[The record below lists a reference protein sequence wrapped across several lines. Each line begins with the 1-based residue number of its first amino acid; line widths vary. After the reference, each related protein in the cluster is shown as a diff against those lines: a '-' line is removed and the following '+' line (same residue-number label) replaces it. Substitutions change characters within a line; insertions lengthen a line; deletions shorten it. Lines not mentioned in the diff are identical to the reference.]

1 MSEHEQLLDE
11 ARRFCNPATGE
22 VLERIPE
29 ELMTRLRAAKLALGI
44 PGKPSQRTQSEA
56 TWFVFL
62 NFDIQDRV
70 LAEWRKAKAA
80 QDRLGEEGSTPAAT
94 RDAPNVDEPSTG
106 PAANHG
112 LKGFVQRRKLSR

>member
-11 ARRFCNPATGE
+11 ARSFCDPTTGE

-29 ELMTRLRAAKLALGI
+29 ELMTRLRGVKLALGI

-62 NFDIQDRV
+62 NSDIRDRV
-70 LAEWRKAKAA
+70 RAEWRKAKAA
-80 QDRLGEEGSTPAAT
+80 QDRLGEEGSIETT
-94 RDAPNVDEPSTG
+94 TTDEPNVDDRPAG
-106 PAANHG
+106 PAANRG
-112 LKGFVQRRKLSR
+112 LKGFVQRNRLAR